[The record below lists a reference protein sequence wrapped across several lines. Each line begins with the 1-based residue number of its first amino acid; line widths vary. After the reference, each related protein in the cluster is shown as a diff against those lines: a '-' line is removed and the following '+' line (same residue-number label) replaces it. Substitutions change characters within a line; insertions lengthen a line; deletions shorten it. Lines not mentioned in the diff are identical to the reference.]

1 MLDLPRDLLP
11 SLPTEE
17 DLPYSDEKPVDN
29 ELQLLAAMILRSILM
44 HIWGDRTDWFMGV
57 NLGVYYEPSTPAIG
71 PDAFLALGS
80 PRIRP
85 SQKLRLSYLVWEEKV
100 MPQWVLE
107 IVSQKPGQE
116 YGDKME
122 KYAAMGVL
130 YYTIY
135 NPSHYRRDKHE
146 PFEVYRLEKGQY
158 IRQLG
163 HPVWMPELGL
173 GIGHDVEIQEG
184 GIRRDWLFWY
194 DEAGNRYPAPEEAI
208 AQERLQRKR
217 EQLIRQEIQEQLEIS
232 EQARIQAEQARI
244 QAEQTLVDTQQ
255 AALNRQRS
263 LIQFLLTQKLGP
275 LEDGIAEQMV
285 LLSRDQLDDLA
296 ISLFNFNSF
305 EDLLQWLDALG

>member
-1 MLDLPRDLLP
+1 M
-11 SLPTEE
+11 
-17 DLPYSDEKPVDN
+17 
-29 ELQLLAAMILRSILM
+29 
-44 HIWGDRTDWFMGV
+44 
-57 NLGVYYEPSTPAIG
+57 YYEPNPPAIG
-71 PDAFLALGS
+71 PDAFLALGA

-135 NPSHYRRDKHE
+135 NPSHYRRDTHD
-146 PFEVYRLEKGQY
+146 PFEVYRLEKGKY
-158 IRQLG
+158 VKQLG

-173 GIGHDVEIQEG
+173 GIGHQVEIQDG

-194 DEAGNRYPAPEEAI
+194 DEAGNRYAAPEEAI

-217 EQLIRQEIQEQLEIS
+217 EQLIRQELQEQLEIS
-232 EQARIQAEQARI
+232 EQSRIQAQEALF
-244 QAEQTLVDTQQ
+244 AVQQ
-255 AALNRQRS
+255 EALNQQRS
-263 LIQFLLTQKLGP
+263 LLQFLLIQKLGP
-275 LEDGIAEQMV
+275 FDDEIAKQII
-285 LLSRDQLDDLA
+285 LLSREQLENLT
-296 ISLFNFNSF
+296 ISLFNLNSF
-305 EDLLQWLDALG
+305 EDLSQWLNALG